1 AQVVLV
7 DGQLPPS
14 GGHPSAGAGCG
25 RHGHHL
31 LRGQYA
37 CGPVV
42 PTVGA
47 PRCRCPRSGPH
58 WEDPTRGGSM
68 SGDLEH
74 QRSEAR
80 EELSTQGAGMGLDD
94 EPTTF
99 EPEEDPEAVE
109 DDDPSR
115 VLPDEERPV
124 GDAESEEERL

>member
-1 AQVVLV
+1 
-7 DGQLPPS
+7 
-14 GGHPSAGAGCG
+14 
-25 RHGHHL
+25 
-31 LRGQYA
+31 
-37 CGPVV
+37 
-42 PTVGA
+42 
-47 PRCRCPRSGPH
+47 
-58 WEDPTRGGSM
+58 M

-80 EELSTQGAGMGLDD
+80 EELSSQGAGMGLDD

-124 GDAESEEERL
+124 GDAESEEERLLPDEERRVPDLAPDLDEPV